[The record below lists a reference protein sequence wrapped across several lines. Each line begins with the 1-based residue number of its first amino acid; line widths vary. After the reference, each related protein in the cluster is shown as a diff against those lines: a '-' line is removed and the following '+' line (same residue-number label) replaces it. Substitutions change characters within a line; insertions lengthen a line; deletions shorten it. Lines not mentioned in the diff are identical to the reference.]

1 MPDLPDYDS
10 PAALKTF
17 LEVRGMA
24 MQKKFGQNF
33 LVNGT
38 SRQRLIDALE
48 LQEGQ
53 SVWEIGPG
61 LGAMTAGLLTKN
73 INLSVFEIDRGF
85 ISVLKDLF
93 SESENFSIIE
103 GDVLRTWKKAIELK
117 GIPDRFFGN
126 LPYNIAAVIIADTIS
141 AGVRFDRALFTIQKE
156 VAQRMTAKPGTEDY
170 SSFSVL
176 CQWAYDVAPVMDL
189 APGCFWPRPNVTSR
203 AVVLNKKE
211 KWPQCDAPE
220 VFLSLLRGLFSSR
233 RKTVKNNFSAWLAL
247 SPYLPQGGNPD
258 DLARELLQTAGID
271 PSSRAETFELQV
283 FLRLADT
290 VYYAGKNK

>member
-61 LGAMTAGLLTKN
+61 LGAMTAGLLTKK

-93 SESENFSIIE
+93 SESDNFSIIE

-211 KWPQCDAPE
+211 QWPQCDAPG

-271 PSSRAETFELQV
+271 PASRAETFELQV

-290 VYYAGKNK
+290 VYYAGQNK